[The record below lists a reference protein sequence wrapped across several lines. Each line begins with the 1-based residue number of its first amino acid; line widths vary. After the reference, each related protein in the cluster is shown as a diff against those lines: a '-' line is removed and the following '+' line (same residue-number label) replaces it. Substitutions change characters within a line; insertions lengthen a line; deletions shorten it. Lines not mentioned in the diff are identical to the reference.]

1 MNLKVNF
8 FFLVFMLAFDT
19 KIFGSSILSE
29 KLTAVLED
37 TYNFS
42 PKLKAEREILFEKD
56 ELLPQ
61 ALSEFRPTING
72 YYDKGKI
79 DTAISGSNF
88 IADGVRTETNAG
100 IKITQPI
107 FNGGSTLDNI
117 SVAENKIYSQR
128 YKLKYTEQNVFLES
142 IKLFSRIAAKKKE
155 VLLNIK
161 RQESLKKK
169 FDLAQS
175 QFDIG
180 EITLTDVS
188 ISKARLSLAKSD
200 LIKSE
205 SDLFA
210 ISAKYKML
218 VGTEPNDPELY
229 FNFPSLSKELKVL
242 IQKSIKQ
249 NPKLQGI
256 TFNIRSMNSQVK
268 MLYSKKLPSVKLEA
282 ELKKNKGYF
291 RSDSSREVMSA
302 FASLSIPLYEA
313 GVASSKLRELK
324 KKVSSEK
331 ELKKIEV
338 NELKYNITNSWSNY
352 NASLSK
358 IEAYKSQ
365 IKANEKYLEGLNQEL
380 MLGERTLLDILDAE
394 EELIESEY
402 NLIKSYEENFN
413 SYYEILFYLG
423 DLDAKKLGL
432 KVDLFDDSEN
442 YNNVK
447 FKWLDIIE

>member
-1 MNLKVNF
+1 M
-8 FFLVFMLAFDT
+8 
-19 KIFGSSILSE
+19 
-29 KLTAVLED
+29 
-37 TYNFS
+37 
-42 PKLKAEREILFEKD
+42 
-56 ELLPQ
+56 
-61 ALSEFRPTING
+61 
-72 YYDKGKI
+72 
-79 DTAISGSNF
+79 
-88 IADGVRTETNAG
+88 
-100 IKITQPI
+100 
-107 FNGGSTLDNI
+107 
-117 SVAENKIYSQR
+117 
-128 YKLKYTEQNVFLES
+128 
-142 IKLFSRIAAKKKE
+142 
-155 VLLNIK
+155 
-161 RQESLKKK
+161 
-169 FDLAQS
+169 
-175 QFDIG
+175 
-180 EITLTDVS
+180 TDVS

-302 FASLSIPLYEA
+302 FASLSVPLYEA

-338 NELKYNITNSWSNY
+338 NELQYNITNSWSNY

>member
-1 MNLKVNF
+1 MNLKVSF
-8 FFLVFMLAFDT
+8 FFLVFIIVFDT
-19 KIFGSSILSE
+19 KSFSENILSE
-29 KLTAVLED
+29 KLIILLED

-42 PKLKAEREILFEKD
+42 PKLRAEREVLFEKD

-61 ALSEFRPTING
+61 AFSEFRPVIDG
-72 YYDKGKI
+72 YYNKGKI

-107 FNGGSTLDNI
+107 FNGGSTLNSI
-117 SVAENKIYSQR
+117 ANAENRIQSQR
-128 YKLKYTEQNVFLES
+128 YKLKYTEQDVFLES
-142 IKLFSRIAAKKKE
+142 IKLFSSIAAKKKE
-155 VLLNIK
+155 VLLNKK
-161 RQESLKKK
+161 RQEFLKKK
-169 FDLAQS
+169 FDLAQN

-210 ISAKYKML
+210 LSAKYMTL
-218 VGTEPNDPELY
+218 VGTKPNDPELY
-229 FNFPSLSKELKVL
+229 FNFPPISSELDEL
-242 IQKSIKQ
+242 IQKSIIQ
-249 NPKLQGI
+249 NPKLLGI
-256 TFNIRSMNSQVK
+256 TFGIKSLNSQVK
-268 MLYSKKLPSVKLEA
+268 MLYSSKLPSVKLEA

-302 FASLSIPLYEA
+302 FASISVPIYEA
-313 GVASSKLRELK
+313 GVASSKMRELK
-324 KKVSSEK
+324 KRASSEK
-331 ELKKIEV
+331 ELRKVEI

-352 NASLSK
+352 NSSLSK
-358 IEAYKSQ
+358 IEAYTNQ

-413 SYYEILFYLG
+413 SYYEILFFLG

-432 KVDLFDDSEN
+432 KVDFFDELEN